1 MTFDKQINEYISIL
15 DCTAKELASASK
27 ITPATL
33 SRYCNGIRVPS
44 PNGVELNH
52 LAEGISMLAQ
62 QIASNRPDYE
72 QEVIAKLVDPLFVK
86 NTLLAT
92 LETDLNSNRVIE
104 NFNQLVTALDI
115 RMNKLS
121 KAIGYDASYLSRI
134 KAGQRK
140 PADMKSFVNSVC
152 QFIVTE
158 YDTVED
164 RSVIAKLLGCELSV
178 LENRNT
184 YQTNLNKWLSSNAM
198 VSKSKASINGFLEH
212 LDSFDLDEYIR
223 SIHFDKLK
231 IPNVPLYIT
240 RPKTYYG
247 VDEMKEGELDFFKG
261 TVLSKSLE
269 PVFMCSDMPM
279 EDMAQDLEFGKKW
292 MFAIAMT
299 IKKGLHMNVIHNL
312 DRPFNELLLG
322 LESWIPL
329 YMTGQIS
336 PYYFKSKPS
345 PVSRHLTYVS
355 GVCALDGQ
363 CVTSY
368 HEHGK
373 YNLYTSKTDVLYYK
387 QRSQDLLSKAHPLME
402 IYSESDVE
410 LLQDFYG
417 KEAAKPGTYK
427 NKLSVPPVY
436 SLTYELLE
444 KILSRTGHMDRID
457 EIWQESMRQRETIHE
472 LLTNSALMEEVVFLS
487 KEEFDKYPI
496 TLSYPN
502 LPEEICY
509 SYEEY
514 LEHMTL
520 TEHFC
525 EDNANYILKQE
536 EKASFRNIQI
546 RMKKDSWVIISKKKS
561 PAIHFV
567 IYHPQLLNAIWNFI
581 PLAED

>member
-1 MTFDKQINEYISIL
+1 MTFDEQLREHIATLN
-15 DCTAKELASASK
+15 CTAKELAFTSNM
-27 ITPATL
+27 TQATL
-33 SRYCNGIRVPS
+33 SRYCNGIRVPQANS
-44 PNGVELNH
+44 IEVDS
-52 LAEGISMLAQ
+52 LAKGISTLANEITSKESASADEALQ
-62 QIASNRPDYE
+62 KLTDYTFVKETFIATLAVEPDME
-72 QEVIAKLVDPLFVK
+72 QVVKNFNILVD
-86 NTLLAT
+86 
-92 LETDLNSNRVIE
+92 S
-104 NFNQLVTALDI
+104 LDI
-115 RMNKLS
+115 KLNKMA
-121 KAIGYDASYLSRI
+121 KNVGYDASYLSRI

-140 PADMKSFVNSVC
+140 PADINYFIDNVCRFVVSTYNNSEELSKV
-152 QFIVTE
+152 
-158 YDTVED
+158 
-164 RSVIAKLLGCELSV
+164 AKILGCDVTALS
-178 LENRNT
+178 ETSAFYAEMRNWMSVNT
-184 YQTNLNKWLSSNAM
+184 IEAAPST
-198 VSKSKASINGFLEH
+198 SINGFLEH

-231 IPNVPLYIT
+231 IPNVPLYII

-261 TVLSKSLE
+261 TVLSKSME
-269 PVFMCSDMPM
+269 PVFMCSDMPL

-387 QRSQDLLSKAHPLME
+387 QKSQDLLSKAHPLME
-402 IYSESDVE
+402 IYNESDAE
-410 LLQDFYG
+410 LLQDFFKKKTAG
-417 KEAAKPGTYK
+417 PGTYK

-457 EIWQESMRQRETIHE
+457 EIWQESIRQRETIHE

-487 KEEFDKYPI
+487 KEEFEKFPI

-536 EKASFRNIQI
+536 EKAPFWNIQI

-567 IYHPQLLNAIWNFI
+567 IYHPQLLNAIWSFI